1 MKKKIIIIF
10 FGIILLIIPFVI
22 NRMDLEIQRSFIKS
36 LDANQIKMYY
46 SILDRFWDLIIIYCV
61 VVVSLLVFI
70 LKKTK

>member
-10 FGIILLIIPFVI
+10 LGIILLIIPFVI

-46 SILDRFWDLIIIYCV
+46 SILDRFWDLTIIYCV